1 MNKEIRQARTCY
13 GHLAGVFGVAV
24 TEALL
29 ARGVLELGEGE
40 YAVTADG
47 ERWFQELGI
56 EVESVRKQKRQFA
69 KACLDGSEKRFHIGG
84 ALGVALAERMFALG
98 WIVRLEGSRGVRVTE
113 VGEEQLVKCLVRVKG
128 V

>member
-1 MNKEIRQARTCY
+1 MMKKEIRQARTCY

-29 ARGVLELGEGE
+29 ARGVLELGDGE
-40 YAVTADG
+40 FAVTAEG

-69 KACLDGSEKRFHIGG
+69 KACLDGSEKRLHLGG
-84 ALGVALAERMFALG
+84 ALGVALAERMFELG
-98 WIVRLEGSRGVRVTE
+98 WIARIEGSRGVRVTA
-113 VGEEQLVKCLVRVKG
+113 VGEAWLAPYSVNGK
-128 V
+128 